1 MENDSTEQPSKSIF
15 QTFLSKRRDRKVSFS
30 LEPEIYIQ
38 SPENLSRTKFND
50 QGNQT
55 DRPIKKIK
63 SFAIQQ
69 NYHREPHYSENSERS
84 VIQKDYVVN
93 PRVETTYQQHFNNTA
108 NLRLGYC
115 DNRSIEER
123 HRFFKESKRRQDDL
137 LQSIKSKSVSNYRRY
152 KSDCRQRISE
162 YMAETSY
169 IGGAIMNSNIHNH
182 SKCPSKQCTHFIKF
196 K

>member
-1 MENDSTEQPSKSIF
+1 MENDSTKQPSKSIF
-15 QTFLSKRRDRKVSFS
+15 RTFLTKRKDRKVSFS
-30 LEPEIYIQ
+30 TEPEICLQ
-38 SPENLSRTKFND
+38 STENLSRNKFND

-55 DRPIKKIK
+55 DSPVKKIK
-63 SFAIQQ
+63 SYAVQQ
-69 NYHREPHYSENSERS
+69 NYQREPHYLESPERT
-84 VIQKDYVVN
+84 VIQKDHIVN

-108 NLRLGYC
+108 DLRLGYC

-123 HRFFKESKRRQDDL
+123 HRCFKESKRRQDDL

-169 IGGAIMNSNIHNH
+169 IGGAIMNSGIHNH
-182 SKCPSKQCTHFIKF
+182 SKCPSKHCTHFIKF